1 MSRGWP
7 TCQGVE
13 STKVSARRPSGAAD
27 DPTGGS
33 SAGRYVRRGTGG
45 SGTACRFMDV
55 STVSDLV
62 KWAGDQP
69 EPGGV
74 AAPRARGEKEWRC
87 ASCPSPC
94 AHRGGVFGHDHRRP
108 GSIVGRTL
116 CTLTGG
122 AVAPPAGAAARTSAA
137 STAAAAAVA
146 PFTPRRPWQPRAREP
161 AAATTRHLCRRSR
174 RRRRRRSPGGCGGSK
189 PCRGWGEGG
198 LQEGER
204 KRDTKIHA
212 AARSS
217 PLLSAAP
224 AATAWRIPPS
234 PHPVQSRRR
243 RSGMCAGPPP
253 PKSRGSDA
261 PQETE
266 DDGRGG
272 QPLKGA
278 ARPHS
283 AGPSADTAR

>member
-108 GSIVGRTL
+108 GSIVGHTL
-116 CTLTGG
+116 CTLAGG

-146 PFTPRRPWQPRAREP
+146 PCTPRRPWQPRAREP

-174 RRRRRRSPGGCGGSK
+174 RRRRRHSPGGCGGSK
-189 PCRGWGEGG
+189 PCRGWGGRRAAGRGEEAGNENPRGG
-198 LQEGER
+198 TLLAPPFRRPGG
-204 KRDTKIHA
+204 DGMAHP
-212 AARSS
+212 
-217 PLLSAAP
+217 PL
-224 AATAWRIPPS
+224 PPS
-234 PHPVQSRRR
+234 CTVAPPAQRDVRWPAPSQIPRLR
-243 RSGMCAGPPP
+243 CTAG
-253 PKSRGSDA
+253 
-261 PQETE
+261 
-266 DDGRGG
+266 DGR
-272 QPLKGA
+272 
-278 ARPHS
+278 
-283 AGPSADTAR
+283 